1 MTDVTQREPLYF
13 SNPAAFRTW
22 LSANH
27 ATEREL
33 LVGFHKRATGAP
45 SMTWPESVA
54 EALCAGWIDGV
65 RRRVDDER
73 YTIRFTPR
81 KTASTWS
88 AVNIALMEKLIAEGR
103 ALPAGVAAFS
113 RRKESRSRIYAYE
126 QLTESA
132 LDPADERRFRA
143 NRKAWK
149 WFESAPR
156 SYRQSVIWRIASAK
170 RADTRARRLDEV
182 IACSAEGRRIPAL
195 DRDALPGSRPTAG
208 PSSASSPRRSGR

>member
-1 MTDVTQREPLYF
+1 MTPLEPIYF
-13 SNPAAFRTW
+13 RSPAAFRKW
-22 LSANH
+22 LVANH

-54 EALCAGWIDGV
+54 EALCVGWIDGV
-65 RRRVDDER
+65 RRRVDEDR

-81 KTASTWS
+81 KADSTWS
-88 AVNIALMEKLIAEGR
+88 AINIALMETLIAEER
-103 ALPAGVAAFS
+103 VLPAGLAAFA
-113 RRKESRSRIYAYE
+113 RRKEAKSGIYAYE
-126 QLTESA
+126 QRGQAA

-156 SYRQSVIWRIASAK
+156 WYRQNVIWRIVSAK
-170 RADTRARRLDEV
+170 RADTRARRLDEL
-182 IACSAEGRRIPAL
+182 IACSAEGRRIPGL
-195 DRDALPGSRPTAG
+195 DRDAPKRATRPT
-208 PSSASSPRRSGR
+208 